1 MKRTP
6 RERTARRTW
15 IAPACVAL
23 VSLIPFLPALQN
35 GFVSWDDEKNF
46 LANPNYRGLGL
57 EQLSWMWTTFHM
69 GHYVPLSWMTLGLDY
84 LLWGM
89 RPGGYHLTSLLLH
102 AANAVLVY
110 FLAQRVLAHGGVC
123 ASTDD
128 ASLPAAFAAVL
139 FAVHPLRV
147 ESVVWATERRD
158 VLSLLFFLASVLA
171 YLRAADVG
179 GARKWYWLSVAA
191 FPCALLSKATAMT
204 LPAALLILELYPLK
218 RLPAEE
224 GWWSVAA
231 RRVYRGL
238 VPFILLS
245 AASVILSLV
254 ALHPPAQ
261 LRMDQKLA
269 VSAYSLSFYHWKSL
283 VPLRLSPLYEM
294 PQQVRPLD
302 LVFVG
307 SYLLVLGIT
316 ALAWRNRH
324 RWPGINAA
332 WLAFVAISLPMLGV
346 VQNGPQ
352 IAADRYTYHAGAVL
366 AILAGGGMCVM
377 RSRTR
382 ASATRAAAV
391 VLLAALAALTWR
403 QTMVWRS
410 SETLWARV
418 LALDPGSS
426 YARSALATLLYKQDR
441 VGEAIEQSRQAI
453 ALAPGLAEAHNNL
466 GVGLARQGDLAGA
479 VEQYRLAIAINPSY
493 DEAQGNWGVVL
504 ARQGDMGA
512 AIDHYRQALSTN
524 PLNAD
529 AHVNWGNALVR
540 LGSPDEAITQYQ
552 SALTIRP
559 DHADAQLNW
568 GVALARLGRMQE
580 ALRHF
585 ELALAIDPDL
595 AEASA
600 YRERARQ
607 MLR

>member
-1 MKRTP
+1 MVR
-6 RERTARRTW
+6 

-23 VSLIPFLPALQN
+23 ASLIPFLPALQN
-35 GFVSWDDEKNF
+35 GFVSWDDERNF
-46 LANPNYRGLGL
+46 LANPHYRGLGL

-110 FLAQRVLAHGGVC
+110 FLARRVLARGGAC
-123 ASTDD
+123 ASAD
-128 ASLPAAFAAVL
+128 AAALPAAFAAVL

-147 ESVVWATERRD
+147 ESVVWVTERRD

-171 YLRAADVG
+171 YLRAADIG
-179 GARKWYWLSVAA
+179 GASRKWYWLSVAL
-191 FPCALLSKATAMT
+191 FLGALLSKATAMT
-204 LPAALLILELYPLK
+204 LPAALFILELYPLA

-224 GWWSVAA
+224 GWWSAAA
-231 RRVYRGL
+231 RRLYRGL
-238 VPFILLS
+238 LPFVLLS

-254 ALHPPAQ
+254 ALHPPTQ

-269 VSAYSLSFYHWKSL
+269 VSAYSLSLYLWKSL

-294 PQQVRPLD
+294 PQQVHPLD

-307 SYLLVLGIT
+307 SYLLVIGVT
-316 ALAWRNRH
+316 ALAWSNRR

-352 IAADRYTYHAGAVL
+352 IAADRYTYHAGVVL
-366 AILAGGGMCVM
+366 AMLAGGGVCVM
-377 RSRTR
+377 LSRARAR
-382 ASATRAAAV
+382 ASSAAAV
-391 VLLAALAALTWR
+391 ALLAVLAVLTGR
-403 QTMVWRS
+403 QTQVWRS
-410 SETLWARV
+410 SETLWAHV

-426 YARSALATLLYKQDR
+426 YARSAMATLLYKQDR

-479 VEQYRLAIAINPSY
+479 VEQYQLAIAINPSY

-512 AIDHYRQALSTN
+512 AIDHYRQALSAN
-524 PLNAD
+524 PQNAD

-540 LGSPDEAITQYQ
+540 LGSPDEAITHYQ
-552 SALTIRP
+552 AALTIRP

-580 ALRHF
+580 AIRHF
-585 ELALAIDPDL
+585 ELALDIDPNL

-600 YRERARQ
+600 YLEQANRMVR
-607 MLR
+607 